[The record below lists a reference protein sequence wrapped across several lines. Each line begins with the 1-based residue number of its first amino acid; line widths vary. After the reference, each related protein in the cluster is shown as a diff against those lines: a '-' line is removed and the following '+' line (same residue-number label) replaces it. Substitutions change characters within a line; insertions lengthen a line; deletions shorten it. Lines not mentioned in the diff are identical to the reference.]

1 MSSNTAETPR
11 VQLSFRRWL
20 KPATFV
26 LCCLPIVWLV
36 AQGFGGG
43 LGANPIEATIR
54 FLGDWAL
61 RFLLIA
67 LAITPVRLLTG
78 WSVIAR
84 LRRMVG
90 LFAFFY
96 VVLHALSY
104 VGLDHLFNWPVLWED
119 IVKRVYIT
127 VGMAALLMLTALA
140 ITSTDSMVK
149 KMGGS
154 NWRRL
159 HRLAY
164 LAGIAGVVHFFLMI
178 KAGYTEPTIYA
189 VILALLFGVRIVK
202 KWA

>member
-1 MSSNTAETPR
+1 
-11 VQLSFRRWL
+11 
-20 KPATFV
+20 
-26 LCCLPIVWLV
+26 
-36 AQGFGGG
+36 
-43 LGANPIEATIR
+43 
-54 FLGDWAL
+54 
-61 RFLLIA
+61 
-67 LAITPVRLLTG
+67 
-78 WSVIAR
+78 
-84 LRRMVG
+84 MVG